1 MAYIGRGLDRG
12 NYLKLDDISSQ
23 FDGIKTTFNLTTG
36 GQPFFPGSAFSLL
49 VSISGVI
56 QEPETAYQINS
67 SELVFTGPPGLGE
80 PFFAVAMSQP
90 INIQTPS
97 DGTISSAKL
106 AAGSVTTAKIAAGAV
121 TTAKIADGAVTPFKL
136 SADAKGVGIQSG
148 GVSIAGAGVTQLNF
162 IGLGNTFAYNDT
174 TKTVDINIV
183 GGGGGAIG
191 GITTA
196 AGIGTEVLIGINT
209 DPVGSGG
216 SEGILQTHGSI
227 AIAEGALLTD
237 QNINTN
243 LFIPSG
249 KNGLVIG
256 AVTVGVG
263 ITIDIAP
270 GSTLVVV

>member
-97 DGTISSAKL
+97 DGTISSAK
-106 AAGSVTTAKIAAGAV
+106 IAAGAV
-121 TTAKIADGAVTPFKL
+121 TTDKIADGAVTPFKL

-162 IGLGNTFAYNDT
+162 IGLGNTFAYNAT

-183 GGGGGAIG
+183 GGGGGGAIG

-196 AGIGTEVLIGINT
+196 SGIGTEVLVGINT
-209 DPVGSGG
+209 IPVGSGS

-227 AIAEGALLTD
+227 AITEGALLTD

>member
-23 FDGIKTTFNLTTG
+23 FDGSKTTFNLTTG

-97 DGTISSAKL
+97 DGTISSAK
-106 AAGSVTTAKIAAGAV
+106 IAAGAV
-121 TTAKIADGAVTPFKL
+121 TPDKL

-162 IGLGNTFAYNDT
+162 IGLGNTFAYNAT

-183 GGGGGAIG
+183 GGGGGGAIG

-196 AGIGTEVLIGINT
+196 SGIGTEVLIGINT
-209 DPVGSGG
+209 DPVGSGS

>member
-97 DGTISSAKL
+97 DGTISSAK
-106 AAGSVTTAKIAAGAV
+106 IAAGAV
-121 TTAKIADGAVTPFKL
+121 TPDKL

-162 IGLGNTFAYNDT
+162 IGLGNTFAYNAT

-183 GGGGGAIG
+183 GGGGGGAIG

-196 AGIGTEVLIGINT
+196 SGIGTEVLVGINT
-209 DPVGSGG
+209 VPVGSGS

-227 AIAEGALLTD
+227 AITEGALLTD
-237 QNINTN
+237 QNINTD
-243 LFIPSG
+243 LYIPTG

-256 AVTVGVG
+256 TVTVGVG

>member
-1 MAYIGRGLDRG
+1 MPYIGRGLDRG
-12 NYLKLDDISSQ
+12 NYLKLDDISGQ
-23 FDGIKTTFNLTTG
+23 FDGSKTTFNLTTG

-67 SELVFTGPPGLGE
+67 SEIVFTGPPGLGE

-90 INIQTPS
+90 ISINTVS
-97 DGTISSAKL
+97 DGTITSS
-106 AAGSVTTAKIAAGAV
+106 KIA
-121 TTAKIADGAVTPFKL
+121 TGAVTPVKL
-136 SADAKGVGIQSG
+136 SDNAKGVGIQSG

-162 IGLGNTFAYNDT
+162 IGLGNTFAYNAT

-183 GGGGGAIG
+183 GGGGGGAIG

-196 AGIGTEVLIGINT
+196 SGIGTEVLIGINT
-209 DPVGSGG
+209 DPVGSGS

>member
-97 DGTISSAKL
+97 DGTISTAKL
-106 AAGSVTTAKIAAGAV
+106 AGGSV

-136 SADAKGVGIQSG
+136 SDDAKGVGIQSG

-162 IGLGNTFAYNDT
+162 IGLGNTFAYNAT

-183 GGGGGAIG
+183 GGGGGGAIG

-196 AGIGTEVLIGINT
+196 AGIGTEVLVGINT
-209 DPVGSGG
+209 IPVGSGS

-227 AIAEGALLTD
+227 AITEGALLTD

>member
-97 DGTISSAKL
+97 DGTISSAK
-106 AAGSVTTAKIAAGAV
+106 IAAGAV
-121 TTAKIADGAVTPFKL
+121 TPDKL

-162 IGLGNTFAYNDT
+162 IGLGNTFSYNAT

-183 GGGGGAIG
+183 GGGGGGAIG

-196 AGIGTEVLIGINT
+196 SGIGTEVLIGINT

>member
-23 FDGIKTTFNLTTG
+23 FDGSKTTFNLTTG

-97 DGTISSAKL
+97 DGTI
-106 AAGSVTTAKIAAGAV
+106 TASKIATGSI
-121 TTAKIADGAVTPFKL
+121 TTAKIADGAVTPQKL
-136 SADAKGVGIQSG
+136 SVDAKGVGIQSG

-162 IGLGNTFAYNDT
+162 IGLGNTFAYNAT

-183 GGGGGAIG
+183 GGGGGGGAIG

-209 DPVGSGG
+209 DPVGSGS

-227 AIAEGALLTD
+227 AITEGALLTD

>member
-97 DGTISSAKL
+97 DGTISS
-106 AAGSVTTAKIAAGAV
+106 SKIAAGAV
-121 TTAKIADGAVTPFKL
+121 TTAKIADGAVTPQKL
-136 SADAKGVGIQSG
+136 SDDAKGVGIQSG

-162 IGLGNTFAYNDT
+162 IGLGNTFAYNAT

-183 GGGGGAIG
+183 GGGGGGAIG

-196 AGIGTEVLIGINT
+196 SGIGTEVLVGINT
-209 DPVGSGG
+209 IPVGSGS

-227 AIAEGALLTD
+227 AITEGALLTD

>member
-23 FDGIKTTFNLTTG
+23 FDGSKTTFNLTTG

-56 QEPETAYQINS
+56 QEPEVAYQINS

-97 DGTISSAKL
+97 DGTITS
-106 AAGSVTTAKIAAGAV
+106 AKIAAGAV
-121 TTAKIADGAVTPFKL
+121 TTEKIADGAVTPQKL
-136 SADAKGVGIQSG
+136 SDDAKGVGIQSG

-162 IGLGNTFAYNDT
+162 IGLGNTFAYNPT

-183 GGGGGAIG
+183 GGGGGGGAIG

-196 AGIGTEVLIGINT
+196 ASGIGTETLVGINT
-209 DPVGSGG
+209 IPVGTGN

-227 AIAEGALLTD
+227 AITEGALLTD
-237 QNINTN
+237 QNIDRD
-243 LFIPSG
+243 LYIPSG

-256 AVTVGVG
+256 TVTVGVG
-263 ITIDIAP
+263 ITIDVAP

>member
-23 FDGIKTTFNLTTG
+23 FDGSKTTFNLTTG

-97 DGTISSAKL
+97 DGTITS
-106 AAGSVTTAKIAAGAV
+106 AKIAAGSV

-162 IGLGNTFAYNDT
+162 IGLGNTFLYNDT
-174 TKTVDINIV
+174 TKTVDISISGSG

-196 AGIGTEVLIGINT
+196 AGIGTEVLVGINT
-209 DPVGSGG
+209 IPVGSGS

-227 AIAEGALLTD
+227 AITEGALLTD

>member
-97 DGTISSAKL
+97 DGTISS
-106 AAGSVTTAKIAAGAV
+106 SKIAAGAV
-121 TTAKIADGAVTPFKL
+121 TTAKIADGAVTPHKL

-162 IGLGNTFAYNDT
+162 IGLGNTFAYNAT

-183 GGGGGAIG
+183 GGGGGGGAIG

-196 AGIGTEVLIGINT
+196 SGIGTEVLIGINT

-216 SEGILQTHGSI
+216 SEGILQTRGSI
-227 AIAEGALLTD
+227 AISEGALLTD
-237 QNINTN
+237 QNINTDV
-243 LFIPSG
+243 FIPAG

-256 AVTVGVG
+256 TVTVGVG

>member
-97 DGTISSAKL
+97 DGTI
-106 AAGSVTTAKIAAGAV
+106 TTAKLAAGAV
-121 TTAKIADGAVTPFKL
+121 TTEKIADGAVTPFKL
-136 SADAKGVGIQSG
+136 SADTKGVGIQSG

-162 IGLGNTFAYNDT
+162 IGLGNTFAYNAT

-183 GGGGGAIG
+183 GGGGGGAIG

-196 AGIGTEVLIGINT
+196 SGIGTEVLIGINT

-216 SEGILQTHGSI
+216 SEGILQTRGSI
-227 AIAEGALLTD
+227 AISEGALLTD
-237 QNINTN
+237 QNINTDV
-243 LFIPSG
+243 FIPSG

-256 AVTVGVG
+256 TVTVGVG

>member
-97 DGTISSAKL
+97 DGTISSAK
-106 AAGSVTTAKIAAGAV
+106 IAAGAV
-121 TTAKIADGAVTPFKL
+121 TPDKL

-162 IGLGNTFAYNDT
+162 IGLGNTFAYNAT

-183 GGGGGAIG
+183 GGGGGGAIG

-196 AGIGTEVLIGINT
+196 SGIGTEVLIGINT
-209 DPVGSGG
+209 DPVGSGS

>member
-106 AAGSVTTAKIAAGAV
+106 AAGAV
-121 TTAKIADGAVTPFKL
+121 TTEKIADGAVTPQKL
-136 SADAKGVGIQSG
+136 SDDAKGVGIQSG

-162 IGLGNTFAYNDT
+162 IGLGNTFAYNAT

-183 GGGGGAIG
+183 GGGGGGAIG

-196 AGIGTEVLIGINT
+196 SGIGTEVLVGINT
-209 DPVGSGG
+209 IPVGSGS

-227 AIAEGALLTD
+227 AISEGALLTD
-237 QNINTN
+237 QNINTDV
-243 LFIPSG
+243 FIPAG

-256 AVTVGVG
+256 TVTVGVG

>member
-97 DGTISSAKL
+97 DGTISSAK
-106 AAGSVTTAKIAAGAV
+106 IAAGAV
-121 TTAKIADGAVTPFKL
+121 TPDKL

-162 IGLGNTFAYNDT
+162 IGLGNTFAYNAT

-183 GGGGGAIG
+183 GGGGGGGAIG

-196 AGIGTEVLIGINT
+196 SGIGTEVLVGINT
-209 DPVGSGG
+209 IPVGSGS

-227 AIAEGALLTD
+227 AITEGALLTD

>member
-97 DGTISSAKL
+97 DGTITS
-106 AAGSVTTAKIAAGAV
+106 AKIAAGAV
-121 TTAKIADGAVTPFKL
+121 TTEKIADGAVTPFKL
-136 SADAKGVGIQSG
+136 SADTKGVGIQSG

-162 IGLGNTFAYNDT
+162 IGLGNTFSYNAT

-183 GGGGGAIG
+183 GGGGGGAIG

-196 AGIGTEVLIGINT
+196 SGIGTEVLIGINT

-216 SEGILQTHGSI
+216 SEGILQTRGSI
-227 AIAEGALLTD
+227 AISEGALLTD
-237 QNINTN
+237 QNINTDV
-243 LFIPSG
+243 FIPSG

-256 AVTVGVG
+256 TVTVGVG

>member
-97 DGTISSAKL
+97 DGTITS
-106 AAGSVTTAKIAAGAV
+106 AKIAAGAV

-162 IGLGNTFAYNDT
+162 IGLGNTFAYNAT

-183 GGGGGAIG
+183 GGGGGGAIG

-209 DPVGSGG
+209 DPVGSGS

-227 AIAEGALLTD
+227 AITEGALLTD

>member
-97 DGTISSAKL
+97 DGTITTEKL
-106 AAGSVTTAKIAAGAV
+106 AAGAV
-121 TTAKIADGAVTPFKL
+121 TTVKIADGAVTPHKL

-162 IGLGNTFAYNDT
+162 IGLGNTFAYNAT

-183 GGGGGAIG
+183 GGGGGGAIG

-196 AGIGTEVLIGINT
+196 SGIGTEVLIGINT
-209 DPVGSGG
+209 DPVGSGS

-227 AIAEGALLTD
+227 AITEGALLTD

>member
-23 FDGIKTTFNLTTG
+23 FDGSKTTFNLTTG

-97 DGTISSAKL
+97 DGTI
-106 AAGSVTTAKIAAGAV
+106 TASKIATGSI
-121 TTAKIADGAVTPFKL
+121 TTAKIADGAVTPQKL
-136 SADAKGVGIQSG
+136 SDDAKGVGIQSG

-162 IGLGNTFAYNDT
+162 IGLGNTFAYNAT

-183 GGGGGAIG
+183 GGGGGGSIG

-196 AGIGTEVLIGINT
+196 AGIGTEVLVGINT
-209 DPVGSGG
+209 IPVGSGS

-227 AIAEGALLTD
+227 AITEGALLTD

>member
-97 DGTISSAKL
+97 DGTVSSAKL
-106 AAGSVTTAKIAAGAV
+106 AAGSVTTE
-121 TTAKIADGAVTPFKL
+121 KIADGAVTPQKL
-136 SADAKGVGIQSG
+136 SVDAKGVGIQSG

-162 IGLGNTFAYNDT
+162 IGLGNTFAYNAT

-183 GGGGGAIG
+183 GGGGGGGAIG

-209 DPVGSGG
+209 DPVGSGS

-227 AIAEGALLTD
+227 AITEGALLTD

-256 AVTVGVG
+256 SVTVGVG

>member
-67 SELVFTGPPGLGE
+67 SELVFTSPPGLGE

-97 DGTISSAKL
+97 DGTITSAKL
-106 AAGSVTTAKIAAGAV
+106 AAGSV

-162 IGLGNTFAYNDT
+162 IGLGNTFAYNAT

>member
-67 SELVFTGPPGLGE
+67 SELVFTSPPGLGE

-97 DGTISSAKL
+97 DGTI
-106 AAGSVTTAKIAAGAV
+106 TASKIAAGAV
-121 TTAKIADGAVTPFKL
+121 TTEKIADGAVTPFKL

-162 IGLGNTFAYNDT
+162 IGLGNTFSYNNT
-174 TKTVDINIV
+174 TKTVDISISGS

-196 AGIGTEVLIGINT
+196 AGIGTEVLVGINT
-209 DPVGSGG
+209 IPVGSGS

-227 AIAEGALLTD
+227 AITEGALLTD

>member
-97 DGTISSAKL
+97 DGTISTAKL
-106 AAGSVTTAKIAAGAV
+106 AGGSV
-121 TTAKIADGAVTPFKL
+121 TTAKIADGAVTPQKL
-136 SADAKGVGIQSG
+136 SDDAKGVGIQSG

-162 IGLGNTFAYNDT
+162 IGLGNTFAYNAT

-183 GGGGGAIG
+183 GGGGGGGAIG

-196 AGIGTEVLIGINT
+196 SGIGTEVLVGINT
-209 DPVGSGG
+209 IPVGSGS

-227 AIAEGALLTD
+227 AITEGALLTD